1 MARRITLLAS
11 GTRGDVQPFVAL
23 ALALQERGL
32 DVRVATHANFRPFVE
47 RHGLTCTLID
57 GNPSELMMQPV
68 GRGALAIQG
77 GWLRSAR
84 ASLRFL
90 SAARPVYASMLSSA
104 WRACQGSDALI
115 IGLPTIWGVQTAEAL
130 GIPCF
135 WCLLQPLSRTAE
147 FPSSLLP
154 FTRSLGRIGN
164 HLTYRLIEQ
173 ALWLPW
179 RSVINRWRR
188 EELHASP
195 LGIASPYAAIERA
208 LVLYGFSRHTLP
220 RPRDWPSNQIISG
233 YWFLDETAQWTP
245 PVELLRFL
253 DAGDPPVYIGFGSP
267 GVRTAASLQII
278 IQALDALNLR
288 AIVSDDAL
296 VQRAEGTNLRLF
308 LLADAPH
315 SWLFAGVAAAM
326 HHGGAGTMAACLRA
340 GAPMVVLP
348 GATDQFFWAARATAL
363 GVAPAAI
370 PQSSLSTA
378 RLITA
383 LDQAT
388 RSHSMR
394 LAAQGLSRLLQ
405 DEDGAGYAAGIIKR
419 LMTGDR

>member
-1 MARRITLLAS
+1 MAKRITLLSS
-11 GTRGDVQPFVAL
+11 GTRGDLQPFVAL

-32 DVRVATHANFRPFVE
+32 DVRVATHANFQPLVE
-47 RHGLTCTLID
+47 RFGLACTLIE
-57 GNPSELMMQPV
+57 GNPSELMMQQS

-77 GWLRSAR
+77 GWLRSAQ
-84 ASLRFL
+84 ATSRFL
-90 SAARPVYASMLSSA
+90 SAARPVYARMLSSA

-115 IGLPTIWGVQTAEAL
+115 VGLPTIWGTHIAEAL

-135 WCLLQPLSRTAE
+135 WCPLQPLSRTAA

-164 HLTYRLIEQ
+164 RLTHRLIEQ

-188 EELHASP
+188 AELHASP

-208 LVLYGFSRHTLP
+208 LVLYGFSRHVLP
-220 RPRDWPSNQIISG
+220 RPRDWPANHVISG
-233 YWFLDETAQWTP
+233 YWFLEETTDWTP
-245 PVELLRFL
+245 PAELLRFL
-253 DAGDPPVYIGFGSP
+253 DVGDPPVYIGFGSP
-267 GVRTAASLQII
+267 GMRTATSPQII
-278 IQALDALNLR
+278 VQALAALNLR

-296 VQRAEGTNLRLF
+296 VQRAEGTNLKLF
-308 LLADAPH
+308 HLADTPH
-315 SWLFAGVAAAM
+315 GWLFARMAAVV
-326 HHGGAGTMAACLRA
+326 HHGGAGTMAASLRA

-348 GATDQFFWAARATAL
+348 GATDQFFWATRAAAL

-378 RLITA
+378 RLINA
-383 LDQAT
+383 LDQAL
-388 RSHSMR
+388 HSRGIR
-394 LAAQGLSRLLQ
+394 LAAQRLARLSQ
-405 DEDGAGYAAGIIKR
+405 DENGAGYAAGMIEK
-419 LMTGDR
+419 LMRGEE